1 MTDTTLNA
9 PIAEPSTSPA
19 KRRRWP
25 WIVAVIA
32 ALLAGIGL
40 GAAGASDPT
49 GERAKAVA
57 AREESVAQQE
67 QDLQART
74 DSEKTALDDRKTQLD
89 RQSADLARRERELLP
104 KEQEAAKNTIK
115 GDGIFLVGKDIN
127 PGTSATAAA
136 PDATGSGPAV
146 PAATST
152 RSSPTATSEGRRSSP
167 SRPPTSPS
175 PASGAGPGLWSI
187 RSRHRCF
194 HDWILR

>member
-1 MTDTTLNA
+1 MTDTTFNA
-9 PIAEPSTSPA
+9 PIAEPATPT

-57 AREESVAQQE
+57 AREETVAQQE
-67 QDLQART
+67 QDLQERT

-104 KEQEAAKNTIK
+104 KEQEAAKNTIE

-127 PGTSATAAA
+127 PGTYRNSGTSGCYWKRSSGTSGDFDEILAN
-136 PDATGSGPAV
+136 GNESGPAV
-146 PAATST
+146 VTIQPGDVAFTSK
-152 RSSPTATSEGRRSSP
+152 
-167 SRPPTSPS
+167 
-175 PASGAGPGLWSI
+175 
-187 RSRHRCF
+187 RCGT
-194 HDWILR
+194 WTLVS